1 MVDYQKVKQLFSYLE
16 NNNSVEFFKNVA
28 DNVEWKV
35 MGQHPLGGLYYSKES
50 FLDNTFR
57 RLNKILKDG
66 VVLKVNDIFIDTNK
80 NVAIVE
86 MESISVTK
94 DNEPFDNIY
103 CWIVHF
109 DDNEIITKVHAYVDS
124 ALVKQLIEANE

>member
-1 MVDYQKVKQLFSYLE
+1 MINYQNIKDIFSNLE
-16 NNNSVEFFKNVA
+16 NNNSAEFFKNVA

-35 MGQHPLGGLYYSKES
+35 MGQHPLGGFYSSKES
-50 FLDNTFR
+50 FLESTFR

-66 VVLKVNDIFIDTNK
+66 VILKVNDIFIDERK

-86 MESISVTK
+86 MDSISTAK
-94 DNEPFDNIY
+94 NGKPFDNVY

-109 DDNEIITKVHAYVDS
+109 NDQVITKVHAYVDS
-124 ALVKQLIEANE
+124 ALVKKLIEENE

>member
-1 MVDYQKVKQLFSYLE
+1 MINYKKMKDLFSHLE
-16 NNNSVEFFKNVA
+16 NNNAAEFFKSVV
-28 DNVEWKV
+28 DDVEWKV
-35 MGQHPLGGLYYSKES
+35 MGKHPLGGIYNSKED
-50 FLDNTFR
+50 FLNSTFR

-66 VVLKVNDIFIDTNK
+66 VILKVEDIFIDESK

-94 DNEPFDNIY
+94 DGKPFDNIY

-109 DDNEIITKVHAYVDS
+109 NGDKITKVHAYVDS
-124 ALVKQLIEANE
+124 ALVKQVIEENE

>member
-1 MVDYQKVKQLFSYLE
+1 MINYQNIKDLFSHLE
-16 NNNSVEFFKNVA
+16 NNNSAEFFKNVA

-35 MGQHPLGGLYYSKES
+35 MGQHPLGGLYNSKES
-50 FLDNTFR
+50 FLESTFH

-66 VVLKVNDIFIDTNK
+66 VILKVNDIFIDERK

-86 MESISVTK
+86 MDSISIAK
-94 DNEPFDNIY
+94 DGKPFDNIY

-109 DDNEIITKVHAYVDS
+109 NDQVITKVHAYVDS
-124 ALVKQLIEANE
+124 ALVKQLIEENE